1 MNDYK
6 TVELQDFG
14 SQWTRVNSVDVPKSA
29 ALLSTNCA
37 WAPSQVS
44 TRLGFGISYAASE
57 AAKQLY
63 YWIDGA
69 LPFLVYF
76 TGTRFRITT
85 TYTPFAISLY
95 SQSAAGAV
103 IAASGPRIYTATYDA
118 NMTGTGS
125 GHVISGVDLSFV
137 DKLFLGPLTNVP
149 TVSNVSTG
157 NVTAGAHRVGYILG
171 TRNGYQGRISP
182 SSGTTGFNT
191 ASAVNATGGMSLRF
205 QLSGI
210 TWPNE
215 VNTVYPVMTPAS
227 NLNRWFAIPNVSAAV
242 TGGATTAVDVT
253 FSISDDDLL
262 AADVENEVTDH
273 INLWTQDGSGN
284 PPFSPLAI
292 GEYGFRT
299 WYVADVSGNSQLIVS
314 DPEDPQHIT
323 ADQHMLQ
330 LPGFRK
336 IRGAFALGGMLY
348 VGSTGWTYGYRD
360 TGALPVEWPTPD
372 LVDAQIGP
380 YGPNCVTVSASQGF
394 ALVANPQG
402 LWLFQGGSYATKPL
416 TYYVDP
422 DWKRINW
429 TGGGVNVV
437 VVDSKDDQRAYV
449 MAPLD
454 SATSNSHILTIDYT
468 NGLTPETV
476 KFSPWDLANAGYSTL
491 GGGAV
496 VINPDTQI
504 PELWIGTATDI
515 LRQKQPTE
523 THPYRDVAAGID
535 WQFETAL
542 LPGVNGSIFY
552 HYCAQLRATGSG
564 TLTGTVYGMDR
575 TVNSGAWTQ
584 ALSASPGKIY
594 LKRYPRVRSESAS
607 YRFSNGA
614 ALDSYCVLS
623 QLEHNF
629 APGPSF
635 R

>member
-6 TVELQDFG
+6 TVTLTDFG
-14 SQWTRVNSVDVPKSA
+14 SPWTRTDPVDVPKSA
-29 ALLSTNCA
+29 ALLATNCA
-37 WAPSQVS
+37 WAPGQVS
-44 TRLGFGISYAASE
+44 TRYGFGVAYAAAE

-63 YWIDGA
+63 NWISGA
-69 LPFLVYF
+69 SSYLVYF
-76 TGTRFRITT
+76 TGAKFRITST
-85 TYTPFAISLY
+85 TSPSASDLYT
-95 SQSAAGAV
+95 QSASGSV

-118 NMTGTGS
+118 NMAGTGS
-125 GHVISGVDLSFV
+125 GRVVNSTLTV
-137 DKLFLGPLTNVP
+137 DKLFLGPLSDVP
-149 TVSNVSTG
+149 TVTNTSTG
-157 NVTAGAHRVGYILG
+157 NVTAGVHRVGYIIQ
-171 TRNGYQGRISP
+171 TRSGFQGRISP
-182 SSGTTGFNT
+182 SSVTTGFNT
-191 ASAVNATGGMSLRF
+191 ASIVTATGGAKLRF
-205 QLSGI
+205 QMSGI
-210 TWPNE
+210 TWPTEANE
-215 VNTVYPVMTPAS
+215 IFPVMTPAA
-227 NLNRWFAIPNVSAAV
+227 NLNRWFAIPNVSQAI
-242 TGGATTAVDVT
+242 TGGGTTAVDLT
-253 FSISDDDLL
+253 FDISDDDLL
-262 AADVENEVTDH
+262 AADALDEVTDH

-284 PPFSPLAI
+284 PPFAPLAI

-299 WYVADVSGNSQLIVS
+299 WYIADVAGNSQLIVS
-314 DPEDPQHIT
+314 DPEDPQHVT

-336 IRGAFALGGMLY
+336 IRGGFSIGGMLY

-402 LWLFQGGSYATKPL
+402 LWLFSGGSYSTKPL
-416 TYYVDP
+416 TYFVDP

-449 MAPLD
+449 LAPLD
-454 SATSNSHILTIDYT
+454 SATGNSHILTIDYT

-491 GGGAV
+491 GGGTI
-496 VINPDTQI
+496 VINPTTQI

-523 THPYRDVAAGID
+523 TNPYRDVAAGIN
-535 WQFETAL
+535 WVFETAL

-552 HYCAQLRATGSG
+552 HYCGQLRATGAG
-564 TLTGTVYGMDR
+564 TLSGTVYGMDR

-584 ALSASPGKIY
+584 ALTATPGKIY

-607 YRFSNGA
+607 YRFTNSHVT
-614 ALDSYCVLS
+614 DSYCILS

-629 APGPSF
+629 GIGPSF